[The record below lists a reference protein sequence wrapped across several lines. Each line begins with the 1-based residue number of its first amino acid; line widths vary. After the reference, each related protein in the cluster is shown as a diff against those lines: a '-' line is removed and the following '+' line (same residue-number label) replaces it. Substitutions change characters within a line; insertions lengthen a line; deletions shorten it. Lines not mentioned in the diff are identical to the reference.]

1 MITFTINDTSGIST
15 NSEIGGWKRI
25 EFYNINDTM
34 YVEYCIFEYGKNDF
48 VPLFISAGSNGT
60 IYFRNN
66 IMRNNYKIITPYA
79 SVISPV
85 SVGSLHLSNNI
96 FYNNR
101 TGAIHLFGGGNSVL
115 IYDNVIAN
123 NHVAFTMQYH
133 DVSDAQIYNNTICN
147 NEEVFYYAESC
158 TFTISNSIIYG
169 NTYNFGYTRINCL
182 ETDPMFYSSP
192 SGVGPGNY
200 GSGVNLYPQANSP
213 AVDAGD
219 TTGLPYIPATDF
231 FGRPRIY
238 GSAIDIGALEYQPGV
253 FVEDIKNE
261 KNKITPYP
269 NPTTGFIYF
278 NTNKIIKTEIYNLEG
293 KLLKTIANT
302 NTCNISE
309 LKSDV
314 YLLKTYLQDN
324 SVLMYHIVKQ

>member
-1 MITFTINDTSGIST
+1 MDNIIT
-15 NSEIGGWKRI
+15 
-25 EFYNINDTM
+25 
-34 YVEYCIFEYGKNDF
+34 
-48 VPLFISAGSNGT
+48 
-60 IYFRNN
+60 
-66 IMRNNYKIITPYA
+66 NNYA
-79 SVISPV
+79 
-85 SVGSLHLSNNI
+85 
-96 FYNNR
+96 
-101 TGAIHLFGGGNSVL
+101 
-115 IYDNVIAN
+115 
-123 NHVAFTMQYH
+123 AFTMQYY
-133 DVSDAQIYNNTICN
+133 DTSDAQIYNNTICN
-147 NEEVFYYAESC
+147 NEEVVSYLEGC
-158 TFTISNSIIYG
+158 TFTMRNSIIYG

-182 ETDPMFYSSP
+182 ESDPMFYSSP